1 MRLHTVT
8 TASRRLGLGLT
19 IFAALASLAACGGP
33 SGGNSANST
42 GAAGSAGSSFDASFN
57 AAFDK
62 STHDSC
68 VTSAQTHGAAADV
81 AEKYCTCVVAQ
92 LDKLSTADKMALPQ
106 HEETLTAAA
115 NACKPS

>member
-1 MRLHTVT
+1 MRLHSE
-8 TASRRLGLGLT
+8 TAASSRLGLGAA
-19 IFAALASLAACGGP
+19 IVAALVVASLAACGGP

-42 GAAGSAGSSFDASFN
+42 GSAASSFDASFN
-57 AAFDK
+57 ASFDK

-68 VTSAQTHGAAADV
+68 VSSAQVHGAAADV

-92 LDKLSTADKMALPQ
+92 LDKLSTQDKMALPQ

>member
-1 MRLHTVT
+1 MRLHTET
-8 TASRRLGLGLT
+8 TASKRLGFGLT
-19 IFAALASLAACGGP
+19 LIAALASLAACGGP

-42 GAAGSAGSSFDASFN
+42 GSAASSFDTSFN

-92 LDKLSTADKMALPQ
+92 LDKLSTQDKMALPQ

-115 NACKPS
+115 SACKPS

>member
-1 MRLHTVT
+1 MRLHSET
-8 TASRRLGLGLT
+8 TPSRGLGFCLKIIGT
-19 IFAALASLAACGGP
+19 LAIASLAGCGAP
-33 SGGNSANST
+33 SGGNSANS
-42 GAAGSAGSSFDASFN
+42 AGSVASTFDASFN
-57 AAFDK
+57 ASFDK

>member
-1 MRLHTVT
+1 MRLHTRT
-8 TASRRLGLGLT
+8 TASKRVGFGLT
-19 IFAALASLAACGGP
+19 IIAALACLAACGGP

-42 GAAGSAGSSFDASFN
+42 ASAGSSFDASFN
-57 AAFDK
+57 TAFDK

-92 LDKLSTADKMALPQ
+92 LDKLSMQEKMALPQ

>member
-1 MRLHTVT
+1 MTLRTEST
-8 TASRRLGLGLT
+8 TLRRLGFALT
-19 IFAALASLAACGGP
+19 IVAALAGLAGCGGP
-33 SGGNSANST
+33 SGGNGANST
-42 GAAGSAGSSFDASFN
+42 GSVASSFDASFN
-57 AAFDK
+57 ASFDK